1 MTLYKIARFYPD
13 NQSDTNQEPI
23 DPSSRP
29 ASHGG
34 AAYQIKLG
42 QAEIDLIKRVNPGNA
57 EHTAEQVWKWACHE
71 EAGFLYVGDW
81 HTAPWKWPMVIMGS
95 GEVKV
100 NIVNVIGSERGKR
113 KIETIPALANYDHLS
128 PQTHPHL
135 FHRVVVTNRTGDWDS
150 PVGIFWM
157 PLFSAIGRP
166 HPRGELT
173 GAWIRSAYVGDVFTG
188 QPPEPPVE
196 PPPATNV
203 VIVLRRTVLRQGPSE
218 ASRKMDVAFTGD
230 KFTIIEVRNGWGL
243 TVKGW
248 IDLDDTKPEE
258 SKKTE
263 SITKSIEDNAEVWK
277 ALSEKDN
284 Q

>member
-1 MTLYKIARFYPD
+1 MTLYKVAGFLPD
-13 NQSDTNQEPI
+13 NQNDTNQWPI

-57 EHTAEQVWKWACHE
+57 EHSAEQAWKWACHE
-71 EAGFLYVGDW
+71 GAGFLYIGNW
-81 HTAPWKWPMVIMGS
+81 RSAPWKWPMVIMGS
-95 GEVKV
+95 GADKV

-113 KIETIPALANYDHLS
+113 RIEMIPVLANYDHLS
-128 PQTHPHL
+128 PQNHPHL

-150 PVGIFWM
+150 PVGIFWV
-157 PLFSAIGRP
+157 PLFSAVGRP

-196 PPPATNV
+196 TPPALNT
-203 VIVLRRTVLRQGPSE
+203 VIALRRTVLRQGPSE
-218 ASRKMDVAFTGD
+218 SKSKMSVANTGD
-230 KFTIIEVRNGWGL
+230 KFTILEIRNGWGL
-243 TVKGW
+243 TVRGW
-248 IDLDDTKPEE
+248 ISLDDTRPR
-258 SKKTE
+258 
-263 SITKSIEDNAEVWK
+263 
-277 ALSEKDN
+277 
-284 Q
+284 